1 MPISILCCLS
11 FGGLGLLPTLWR
23 SSSCV
28 VVLVFVFWR
37 SGACAHP
44 AADSLPLRGCGCLLS
59 YGFLCGFCSW
69 FVSSWWRS
77 RGFCPPW
84 GVFLLVVLA
93 GVCCLVLW
101 GFFLPWAVSVP
112 FCGCV
117 WSVFVSWRPGASA
130 CPGVFVFFP
139 WLAVVCACLLV
150 LWVSSGS
157 GCFSSLWWLWLVLF
171 LGALEL
177 LPALVC
183 FSFPLFAVIGICP
196 LVLVPCRFRLP
207 CGAPGLA
214 LWLKSGWRWLTVW
227 RVLADQGGCLRWYLY
242 VQTPRFAHTLLDI
255 Q

>member
-1 MPISILCCLS
+1 MSLGILAGHLPWNLKHCQKDQKGRYMHVYAVYTIKYCTCSFMPISILCCLS

-117 WSVFVSWRPGASA
+117 
-130 CPGVFVFFP
+130 
-139 WLAVVCACLLV
+139 
-150 LWVSSGS
+150 
-157 GCFSSLWWLWLVLF
+157 
-171 LGALEL
+171 
-177 LPALVC
+177 
-183 FSFPLFAVIGICP
+183 
-196 LVLVPCRFRLP
+196 
-207 CGAPGLA
+207 
-214 LWLKSGWRWLTVW
+214 
-227 RVLADQGGCLRWYLY
+227 
-242 VQTPRFAHTLLDI
+242 
-255 Q
+255 